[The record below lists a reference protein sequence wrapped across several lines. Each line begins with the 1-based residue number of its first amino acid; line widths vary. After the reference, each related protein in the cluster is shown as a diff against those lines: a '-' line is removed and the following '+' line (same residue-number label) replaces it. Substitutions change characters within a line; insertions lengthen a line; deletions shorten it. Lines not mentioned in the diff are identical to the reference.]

1 MNGNRYTRVMTA
13 YTYVLRCSD
22 GTFYAGSTK
31 HLEDRIE
38 AHHQGLGSDYTTNRR
53 PLQLIWWAEF
63 SRIDEA
69 FALEKQIQ
77 GWSHAK
83 RLAFIEGGWVAIKGW
98 SARER
103 ALRGSK

>member
-1 MNGNRYTRVMTA
+1 MTG
-13 YTYVLRCSD
+13 YTYILRCSD

-31 HLEDRIE
+31 YLEDRLE
-38 AHHQGLGSDYTTNRR
+38 AHQQGLGSNYTTKRR
-53 PLQLIWWAEF
+53 PVELIWSAEF
-63 SRIDEA
+63 ERIDEA

-83 RLAFIEGGWVAIKGW
+83 RLAFIEGGFDAIRGW

-103 ALRGSK
+103 ALRSSTSA

>member
-1 MNGNRYTRVMTA
+1 MTG
-13 YTYVLRCSD
+13 YTYILRCSD

-31 HLEDRIE
+31 NLDDRLE
-38 AHHQGLGSDYTTNRR
+38 AHQQGSGSAYKTIRR
-53 PLQLIWWAEF
+53 PAELIWFAEF
-63 SRIDEA
+63 ERIDEA

-83 RLAFIEGGWVAIKGW
+83 RLAFIEGGFDAIKGW

-103 ALRGSK
+103 ALRAVHAR